1 MPTDT
6 KIRCRW
12 AVENPDL
19 IEYHDNVWSVR
30 PTTER
35 RYFEALGLCILHAGL
50 GWIMVL
56 RKRDQ
61 LAAAFEGWDPA
72 TVARYDGN
80 DMERLMEAPGMIRN
94 FQKVNSIIYDAER
107 FLEIQREFGSFGD
120 YLWRFTDGQTLVCDD
135 PETGECTG
143 GRREAERLSQDLKQR
158 GFKFAGPGT
167 AFGLMEDVG
176 LLNHHDKNCFKF
188 RALNP

>member
-19 IEYHDNVWSVR
+19 IDYHDTVWSVR
-30 PTTER
+30 PITES
-35 RYFEALGLCILHAGL
+35 RYFEAFGLCILHAGL

-61 LAAAFEGWDPA
+61 LMAAFEGWDPIKIA
-72 TVARYDGN
+72 KYDGD

-94 FQKVNSIIYDAER
+94 FQKVNSIIHNASK
-107 FLEIQREFGSFGD
+107 FLEVESEFGSFSD
-120 YLWRFTDGQTLVCDD
+120 YLWRFTNGQTLVCNAQDG
-135 PETGECTG
+135 GECTN
-143 GRREAERLSQDLKQR
+143 GRREAEAISKDLKKR

-176 LLNHHDKNCFKF
+176 LLNHHDRSCF
-188 RALNP
+188 RYAPD

>member
-1 MPTDT
+1 MTTDS

-19 IEYHDNVWSVR
+19 IEYHDTVWGVR
-30 PTTER
+30 PTTES
-35 RYFEALGLCILHAGL
+35 RYFEAFGLCILHAGL

-56 RKRDQ
+56 RKRPQ
-61 LAAAFEGWDPA
+61 LAEAFEGWDP
-72 TVARYDGN
+72 VKIARYDGD

-94 FQKVNSIIYDAER
+94 FQKVNAIIHNAAK
-107 FLEIQREFGSFGD
+107 FLEIEQEFGSFD
-120 YLWRFTDGQTLVCDD
+120 KYLWRFTDNVTLVCDAPD
-135 PETGECTG
+135 GGECTE
-143 GRREAERLSQDLKQR
+143 GRREAEQVSIDLKKR

-176 LLNHHDKNCFKF
+176 LLNHHDKNCFRF
-188 RALNP
+188 RG

>member
-1 MPTDT
+1 MTTDT

-19 IEYHDNVWSVR
+19 IEYHDTVWGVR
-30 PTTER
+30 PTTET

-56 RKRDQ
+56 RKRPQ
-61 LAAAFEGWDPA
+61 LAEVFDGWDP
-72 TVARYDGN
+72 VKIARYDGE

-94 FQKVNSIIYDAER
+94 FQKVNAIIHNAEK
-107 FLEIQREFGSFGD
+107 FLDIQREFGSFD
-120 YLWRFTDGQTLVCDD
+120 KYLWRFTDGETLACSAS
-135 PETGECTG
+135 GECTEEDCTN
-143 GRREAERLSQDLKQR
+143 GRREAESISVDLKKR

-176 LLNHHDKNCFKF
+176 LLNHHDENCF
-188 RALNP
+188 RYSE